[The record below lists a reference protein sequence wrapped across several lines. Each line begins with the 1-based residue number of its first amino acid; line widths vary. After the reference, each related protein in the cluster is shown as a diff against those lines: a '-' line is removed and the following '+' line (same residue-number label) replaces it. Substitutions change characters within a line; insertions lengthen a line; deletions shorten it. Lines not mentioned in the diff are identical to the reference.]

1 MPVRVLL
8 VDDDAAFRQSA
19 AEALAE
25 RGYDVVAAVGTVA
38 AARAAVGRLQPDALL
53 LDVNLP
59 DGNGVALA
67 TELSRDGRRPR
78 VLLTSTD
85 SSAVTRRLLERCGA
99 TGFVAKADLLAV
111 DLRSYLDQRR
121 DR

>member
-8 VDDDAAFRQSA
+8 VDDDDAFRRSA
-19 AEALAE
+19 AEVLAE
-25 RGYDVVAAVGTVA
+25 RGYDVVGQAGTIA
-38 AARAAVGRLQPDALL
+38 EARAAVARLHPDALL

-59 DGNGVALA
+59 DGDGVALA
-67 TELSRDGRRPR
+67 TELTADGGPLR

-99 TGFVAKADLLAV
+99 TGFVAKPDLMAF
-111 DLRSYLDQRR
+111 DLRSHLG
-121 DR
+121 

>member
-8 VDDDAAFRQSA
+8 VDDDEAFRRSA
-19 AEALAE
+19 ARILAE
-25 RGYDVVAAVGTVA
+25 RGYDVVGQASTIAE
-38 AARAAVGRLQPDALL
+38 ARAAVVRLRPDALL

-67 TELSRDGRRPR
+67 TELTRDGGSLR

-85 SSAVTRRLLERCGA
+85 ASAVTARLLARCGA
-99 TGFVAKADLLAV
+99 DGFVAKPDLMAV
-111 DLRSYLDQRR
+111 DLRCHLG
-121 DR
+121 